1 MKSSQKFT
9 LYILH
14 QEIFSHTV
22 IQCTYGSSF
31 VSSYKMHFDGSKGVF
46 PRDRNYFFPFYH
58 DKSGIISTGSL
69 PTKYVLFVHEP
80 RNLFLFRFIHPPII
94 SRKGFSIN
102 ESRSFYQTILSIG
115 FSPYISKTSPSLR
128 KLSPSLSLSLYT
140 FILSLFNLS
149 TVSYA

>member
-69 PTKYVLFVHEP
+69 PTKYVLFVSWTKKPFFISIYTSSDNFSGRILNKREP
-80 RNLFLFRFIHPPII
+80 FVLSNHFIDWF
-94 SRKGFSIN
+94 FSLHLEN
-102 ESRSFYQTILSIG
+102 VSFS
-115 FSPYISKTSPSLR
+115 
-128 KLSPSLSLSLYT
+128 
-140 FILSLFNLS
+140 
-149 TVSYA
+149 